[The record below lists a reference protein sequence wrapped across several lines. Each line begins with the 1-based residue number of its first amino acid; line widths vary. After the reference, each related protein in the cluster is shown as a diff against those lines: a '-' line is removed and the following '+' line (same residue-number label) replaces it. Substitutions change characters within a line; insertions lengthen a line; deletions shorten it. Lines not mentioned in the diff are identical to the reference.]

1 MTNPTTALSTPS
13 APAGRK
19 ESEPDFDAL
28 LNVIRSA
35 TKTYYPNT
43 PHTWE
48 RGADRLHAA
57 ADELLPHARAHA
69 GNAAYRHLDHA
80 IQALE
85 ATLRSRPRPAG
96 IEHVMVLAGQLR
108 TLIRL
113 LRQDPGIDVAE
124 AISRTIATGKKGYGP
139 GDFVTKGQLCKD
151 FSAPHPLIDRAVRLL
166 VDQGVLEV
174 AGKRQL
180 RVPVPGEPYRRLPE
194 HVAHHLR
201 ERIVSGI
208 YRDGQT
214 LPSHRSL
221 ATRFGC
227 SPTVVSQA
235 LACLR
240 AEGLVAWARGR
251 PATVIRPRRPLPAAH
266 ERPFPAAS

>member
-1 MTNPTTALSTPS
+1 M
-13 APAGRK
+13 
-19 ESEPDFDAL
+19 
-28 LNVIRSA
+28 IRSV

-69 GNAAYRHLDHA
+69 GNAAHRYLDHA
-80 IQALE
+80 IPALE

-113 LRQDPGIDVAE
+113 LQQDPGTDVAE
-124 AISRTIATGKKGYGP
+124 AISRTIALGKQGYAP
-139 GDFVTKGQLCKD
+139 GDFVTKDQLSKD
-151 FSAPHPLIDRAVRLL
+151 FAAPHPLIDRAVSLL
-166 VDQGVLEV
+166 VDQGSLEV
-174 AGKRQL
+174 TGKRRL

-194 HVAHHLR
+194 HIAHHLR
-201 ERIVSGI
+201 ERIVSGT

-214 LPSHRSL
+214 LPSRRSL
-221 ATRFGC
+221 GTEFGC

-251 PATVIRPRRPLPAAH
+251 PVTVIRPRRPLPAAH